1 MSLKI
6 QRRIA
11 GSVLK
16 CSPNR
21 IVFDSERL
29 GDVEEAI
36 TKVDVRGLIRDGII
50 QKKPETGISRGRAR
64 AVAEKKKHGQRRG
77 QGSRK
82 GTRSARFDKKKEWIN
97 RIRSQRKLLVR
108 LREQKKVDNKVFRML
123 YMKAKGGFFRNVRH
137 IQLYLDEYGLVKR

>member
-21 IVFDSERL
+21 VVFDSERL
-29 GDVEEAI
+29 SEIEEAI
-36 TKVDVRGLIRDGII
+36 TKVDVRGLVREGII
-50 QKKPETGISRGRAR
+50 REKPKMGISRGRAR
-64 AVAEKKKHGQRRG
+64 AVAEKKRHGQRRG

-82 GTRSARFDKKKEWIN
+82 GTRSARFDKKTEWIN

-108 LREQKKVDNKVFRML
+108 LREQKKVDNKV
-123 YMKAKGGFFRNVRH
+123 
-137 IQLYLDEYGLVKR
+137 